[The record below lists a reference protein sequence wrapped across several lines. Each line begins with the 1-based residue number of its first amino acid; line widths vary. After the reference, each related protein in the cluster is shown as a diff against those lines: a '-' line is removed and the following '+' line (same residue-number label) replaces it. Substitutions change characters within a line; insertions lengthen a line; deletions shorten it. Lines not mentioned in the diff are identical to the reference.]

1 MTIDFGGID
10 TPTLVTYVLG
20 IIVIVGGVVG
30 KIYINR
36 ANDMISRIADAMYGM
51 SAAFTEVGEL
61 MTAISEG
68 MSDGTLTSDEWSRI
82 QKEYSDLT
90 QYFAQCEGVFDAIS
104 NFVKR

>member
-10 TPTLVTYVLG
+10 IPTLVTYVLG
-20 IIVIVGGVVG
+20 IIVIVGGVAG
-30 KIYINR
+30 KMYINR
-36 ANDMISRIADAMYGM
+36 ANDMIRQIAESMYGM

-82 QKEYSDLT
+82 QKEYADLT
-90 QYFAQCEGVFDAIS
+90 QYFAKCEGVFDAIS

>member
-1 MTIDFGGID
+1 MTIDLGGID
-10 TPTLVTYVLG
+10 IPTLVTYGLG

-36 ANDMISRIADAMYGM
+36 ANDMISQIADAMYGM

-61 MTAISEG
+61 MTAISDG
-68 MSDGTLTSDEWSRI
+68 MKDDKLTPEEWSRI
-82 QKEYSDLT
+82 QKEYADLT

-104 NFVKR
+104 NFVRR